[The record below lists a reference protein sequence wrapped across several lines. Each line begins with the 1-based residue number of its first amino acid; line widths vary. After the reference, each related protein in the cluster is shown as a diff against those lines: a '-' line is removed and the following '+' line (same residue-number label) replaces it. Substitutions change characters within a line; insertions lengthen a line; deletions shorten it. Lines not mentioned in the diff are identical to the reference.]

1 MLSFEKRFLRPGPVF
16 RRHWSAM
23 ESFVQFVAE
32 PRQLTL
38 ASVFRAVVA
47 IHHRFSGDS
56 SVALYFF
63 SVLMLTAVIWQCY
76 IANVLASVKVFLS
89 SWALLK
95 PRQRLVSPLL
105 GVAILCA
112 PLFVAN
118 GLLELAHGLPPSV
131 PMRVFNFLPA
141 VLWTIPVVL
150 NSALGL
156 FRAANGALLKQM
168 QLMQEMQEVVTVHL
182 FTMAMYCVFVANSKA
197 DDAVIGSSWTA
208 VLGMLGATFVGFVV
222 QFMYRGPPRPHRRV
236 IDHIEQDYFEEP
248 QPTCIPESEAQSVSY
263 SEIVL
268 SPIATQQFSAGHE
281 LVLPTSN
288 LPKLPDNAERVVQT
302 DTFVSSRHVPNDVHR
317 PEASRSQRCIPVVT
331 SYNDNVLAT
340 SSN

>member
-1 MLSFEKRFLRPGPVF
+1 MLFREKKFLCSGRVF

-32 PRQLTL
+32 PQQLML

-47 IHHRFSGDS
+47 IHHRFS
-56 SVALYFF
+56 
-63 SVLMLTAVIWQCY
+63 
-76 IANVLASVKVFLS
+76 
-89 SWALLK
+89 
-95 PRQRLVSPLL
+95 
-105 GVAILCA
+105 
-112 PLFVAN
+112 
-118 GLLELAHGLPPSV
+118 E
-131 PMRVFNFLPA
+131 
-141 VLWTIPVVL
+141 
-150 NSALGL
+150 
-156 FRAANGALLKQM
+156 
-168 QLMQEMQEVVTVHL
+168 
-182 FTMAMYCVFVANSKA
+182 
-197 DDAVIGSSWTA
+197 SWTT

-263 SEIVL
+263 SEILL